1 MYKIVHLMCG
11 DSNDFTWLVSNRWI
25 LQATNIELCISKL
38 FSWLCDWWNDSSVC
52 DWTVWT
58 EIW

>member
-38 FSWLCDWWNDSSVC
+38 FS
-52 DWTVWT
+52 
-58 EIW
+58 